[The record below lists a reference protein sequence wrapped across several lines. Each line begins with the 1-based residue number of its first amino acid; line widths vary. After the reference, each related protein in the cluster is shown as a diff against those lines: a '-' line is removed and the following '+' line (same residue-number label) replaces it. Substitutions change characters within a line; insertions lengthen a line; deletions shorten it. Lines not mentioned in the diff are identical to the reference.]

1 MAAGSYSVTSG
12 RILIGDIE
20 LQKLPKH
27 RIAHAGLSRTY
38 QNIRL
43 FDGMTVAQNLEV
55 ALVPPR
61 IGSLLS
67 DVFAFGGRS
76 AAERRRECC
85 YATLAKL
92 GLTAYRRTAWPA
104 SLAYGQQKL
113 VELARAI
120 VSKPRVLLLDEP
132 AAGLNHGETERLKEH
147 ILDLRTP
154 ELAMVLIEHDMKL
167 IMSISDEIIVMNRGK
182 VLAQGPP
189 PRSAPTPACR
199 RLTLA
204 SQVQSETS
212 KPLLAVDG
220 IESGY
225 GRVKILHGISLRV
238 MPGEVVCIIGPNGA
252 GKTTLLR
259 TLSGLCRPTRGS
271 IGSRAGRWVGRAPP
285 DGAPRARALS

>member
-1 MAAGSYSVTSG
+1 MMLRFDHVTKRFGAVTSIDDVSFDVEPGLITAVIGPNGAGKSTLINMAAGSYSVTSG

-92 GLTAYRRTAWPA
+92 GLTAYADRLAG

-167 IMSISDEIIVMNRGK
+167 IMSISDEIVVMNRGK
-182 VLAQGPP
+182 VLAQGSGAEIRANTKVQEAYLGQPGAI
-189 PRSAPTPACR
+189 RDIEAAARGR
-199 RLTLA
+199 RN
-204 SQVQSETS
+204 
-212 KPLLAVDG
+212 
-220 IESGY
+220 
-225 GRVKILHGISLRV
+225 RVRV
-238 MPGEVVCIIGPNGA
+238 
-252 GKTTLLR
+252 
-259 TLSGLCRPTRGS
+259 
-271 IGSRAGRWVGRAPP
+271 RAGEDLTWHQPAGHA
-285 DGAPRARALS
+285 G

>member
-1 MAAGSYSVTSG
+1 MMLRFDHVTKQFGAVTSIDDVSFDVEPGLITAVIGPNGAGKSTLVNMAAGSYSVTSG
-12 RILIGDIE
+12 RILIDDIE
-20 LQKLPKH
+20 LQRLPKH

-55 ALVPPR
+55 VLVPPG

-76 AAERRRECC
+76 AAEDRRERC

-92 GLTAYRRTAWPA
+92 GLTAYADRLAG

-120 VSKPRVLLLDEP
+120 VSEPRVLLLDEP

-167 IMSISDEIIVMNRGK
+167 IMSISDRIIVMNRGK
-182 VLAQGPP
+182 VLA
-189 PRSAPTPACR
+189 
-199 RLTLA
+199 
-204 SQVQSETS
+204 
-212 KPLLAVDG
+212 
-220 IESGY
+220 
-225 GRVKILHGISLRV
+225 
-238 MPGEVVCIIGPNGA
+238 
-252 GKTTLLR
+252 
-259 TLSGLCRPTRGS
+259 RGS
-271 IGSRAGRWVGRAPP
+271 GAEIRANTEVQEAYLGQPGAIRDIEAAARGRRNRVRVRAGEDLTWHQPAGHA
-285 DGAPRARALS
+285 G

>member
-1 MAAGSYSVTSG
+1 MMLRFDHVTKRFGAVTSIDDVSFDVEPGLITAVIGPNGAGKSTLVNMAAGSYSVTSG

-55 ALVPPR
+55 ALVPPG

-92 GLTAYRRTAWPA
+92 GLTAYADRLAG

-167 IMSISDEIIVMNRGK
+167 IMSISDEIVVMNRGK
-182 VLAQGPP
+182 VLAQGSGAEIRANTSVQEAYLGQPGAI
-189 PRSAPTPACR
+189 RDIEAAARGR
-199 RLTLA
+199 RN
-204 SQVQSETS
+204 
-212 KPLLAVDG
+212 
-220 IESGY
+220 
-225 GRVKILHGISLRV
+225 RVRV
-238 MPGEVVCIIGPNGA
+238 
-252 GKTTLLR
+252 
-259 TLSGLCRPTRGS
+259 
-271 IGSRAGRWVGRAPP
+271 RAGEDLTWHQPAGHA
-285 DGAPRARALS
+285 G

>member
-1 MAAGSYSVTSG
+1 MLRFDHVTKRFGAVTSIDDVSFDVEPGLITAVIGPNGAGKSTLVNMAAGSYSVTSG

-55 ALVPPR
+55 ALVPPG

-76 AAERRRECC
+76 AAENRRECC

-92 GLTAYRRTAWPA
+92 GLTAYADRLAG

-167 IMSISDEIIVMNRGK
+167 IMSISDEIVVMNRGK
-182 VLAQGPP
+182 VLAQGSGAEIRANTKVQEAYLGQPGAI
-189 PRSAPTPACR
+189 RDIEAAARGR
-199 RLTLA
+199 RN
-204 SQVQSETS
+204 
-212 KPLLAVDG
+212 
-220 IESGY
+220 
-225 GRVKILHGISLRV
+225 RVRV
-238 MPGEVVCIIGPNGA
+238 
-252 GKTTLLR
+252 
-259 TLSGLCRPTRGS
+259 
-271 IGSRAGRWVGRAPP
+271 RAGEDLTWHQPAGHA
-285 DGAPRARALS
+285 G